1 MPFWKKESESADWL
15 ANVAFFE
22 GFSSEELTRVA
33 ALGDEVDALA
43 GAVLVDQGD
52 AGVDCYVIVEGR
64 ASVYK
69 SGEFITESGP
79 GTMVGEMALVDHRP
93 RTATV
98 VADTDMQLLRFHAPQ
113 FRQLL
118 DEMPKAS
125 ERVMKLLH
133 DRLQQQSA
141 AAAED

>member
-22 GFSSEELTRVA
+22 GFSPEELARVA
-33 ALGDEVDALA
+33 ALGDEVEALA
-43 GAVLVDQGD
+43 QAVLVDQGD
-52 AGVDCYVIVEGR
+52 AGTDCYVIVEGH
-64 ASVYK
+64 AGVYK
-69 SGEFITESGP
+69 SGEFITQSGP

-98 VADTDMQLLRFHAPQ
+98 VADTDMKLLRFHAPQ

-125 ERVMKLLH
+125 ERVMTMLH
-133 DRLQQQSA
+133 ERLQRPA
-141 AAAED
+141 NG

>member
-22 GFSSEELTRVA
+22 GFSADELARVA
-33 ALGDEVDALA
+33 AFGDEVDARA

-52 AGVDCYVIVEGR
+52 AGTDCYVVVSGR
-64 ASVYK
+64 ASVFK
-69 SGEFITESGP
+69 SGEFIAELGP

-125 ERVMKLLH
+125 ERVMTLLH
-133 DRLQQQSA
+133 QRLQRL
-141 AAAED
+141 AES